1 MIKAKTKPTTE
12 SNAKPLT
19 ETEKLAMAESANTKL
34 MALVNDLSAE
44 LHKKSGQLDEL
55 RARRKREL
63 MEAVN
68 EAQAV
73 FEQQQAQQ
81 VKGQLAQQAERFTA
95 LLNNLAVDIVTPA
108 GEVGKAVFTPAAGMV
123 TYDQI
128 REVLQAVAS
137 ADYELYA
144 SLSPYQ
150 LVMVGCFLLAYA
162 KGEV

>member
-1 MIKAKTKPTTE
+1 MAIKKQTKKQTAVDQPVTD
-12 SNAKPLT
+12 A
-19 ETEKLAMAESANTKL
+19 EKLQMAESANKKL
-34 MALVNDLSAE
+34 MQLVSDLSAE

-55 RARRKREL
+55 RARRKQEL

-68 EAQAV
+68 EAQAN
-73 FEQQQAQQ
+73 FEQQQAHQ
-81 VKGQLAQQAERFTA
+81 VNEQLAQQAERFTA

-128 REVLQAVAS
+128 REVLQAVAT
-137 ADYELYA
+137 ADYELYL

-150 LVMVGCFLLAYA
+150 LVMVGCFLLAYGT
-162 KGEV
+162 KGD